1 MPGKSPAELLTGVR
15 TLGLGL
21 TLQALLYP
29 LRCRY
34 YERKFG
40 TGDHPSVL
48 RGLAGLFALTRPP
61 AEGLPTPSGMTL
73 PGDVLTCEKVGQ
85 TIKLRCQSAALQI
98 TVLAADLVRVRLSPT
113 EEFPAPWSYAIA
125 KPDEQWQPVQYEL
138 QDSPEQIEIR
148 TTSLICRI
156 HKRPCLLTFLDLE
169 GRILHADSTGMGWR
183 GRQVVRFARQP
194 AGEHVYGLGEK
205 AFPLD
210 RRGRRYEMWNV
221 DPQSYPPGAEPLYL
235 NIPFYT
241 ALHEGRA
248 YGVFYDNSYRAWSD
262 AGLGK
267 PDESIYWAE
276 DGELRYYFFYGPV
289 FSTVLERYTELTG
302 RMRLPPLWALGYQ
315 QSRWSYY
322 PEARVREIAALFRKH
337 RIPCDVIHLDIHY
350 MDGYRCF
357 TWDPRR
363 FPDPPTLLKD
373 LHAQGFRVVSMID
386 CGIKAD
392 RKYHVCAE
400 GLAQL
405 MFCTYPDGKPAG
417 GPVWPGE
424 CHFPDFT
431 NPRVRAW
438 WGQLYAPLL
447 DAGVDGFWNDMN
459 EPTVIGPGGKTLAGC
474 VRHDWEGQGTD
485 HRQAHN
491 VYGMQMA
498 RASVEG
504 LQRLRPH
511 ERPFVFTRSGWA
523 GVQRY
528 ATSWTADNQSTWE
541 HLKLSMAMVMSL
553 GLSGLAFTGPDIG
566 GFEGNSQGEL
576 LVRWTQMGA
585 FLPFFRNHTA
595 LVSANQ
601 EPWAFGEPYTSLN
614 RSAIELRYRLLP
626 YLYTAVWQCS
636 QTGIPVARPLVMAY
650 PDDPTT
656 PSLDDEFLCG
666 DALLVAPVCEAG
678 ATSRQV
684 YLPAGEWYDFWTDE
698 RHSGPATIDVDAP
711 LERIP
716 LFVRAGSVLPSWPV
730 MQHIGEKR
738 LDRLILQAYA
748 GEGKSWLYED
758 DGHSLGYERGEYRL
772 TNLVCKRIGDNNL
785 SVGRHARGSYCP
797 EYTSWEWHVHGL
809 PGAPRHVL
817 ADGLALES
825 MEWDDS
831 RRVLSLDSGEIERL
845 ELE

>member
-1 MPGKSPAELLTGVR
+1 MPGKSLMQLLTGVR
-15 TLGLGL
+15 TLGPGL

-29 LRCRY
+29 LRQRY

-40 TGDHPSVL
+40 TDDQPSAL
-48 RGLAGLFALTRPP
+48 RGLAGLFASRRPTTWV
-61 AEGLPTPSGMTL
+61 PTPNDVTF
-73 PGDVLTCEKVGQ
+73 PGDVLTYERMGQ
-85 TIKLRCQSAALQI
+85 AITLHCQNAAVQI
-98 TVLAADLVRVRLSPT
+98 TILAANLVRVRLSPT
-113 EEFPAPWSYAIA
+113 RAFPAPWSYAIA
-125 KPDEQWQPVQYEL
+125 KPDEQWQPAQYEL
-138 QDSPEQIEIR
+138 QDTPEQIELR
-148 TTSLICRI
+148 TASLICRI
-156 HKRPCLLTFLDLE
+156 RKRPCLLAFLDLE
-169 GRILHADSTGMGWR
+169 GRVLHADSAGMSWQG
-183 GRQVVRFARQP
+183 QKIARFAERP
-194 AGEHVYGLGEK
+194 AGEHMYGLGEK
-205 AFPLD
+205 AFPLE
-210 RRGRRYEMWNV
+210 RGGRRYQMWNV

-235 NIPFYT
+235 NVPFYT

-248 YGVFYDNSYRAWSD
+248 YGVFYDNTYRSWLD

-276 DGELRYYFFYGPV
+276 NGELRYYFFYGPAL
-289 FSTVLERYTELTG
+289 SAVLERYTELTG
-302 RMRLPPLWALGYQ
+302 RMRLPPLWVLGYQ

-337 RIPCDVIHLDIHY
+337 QIPCDVIHLDIHY

-363 FPDPPTLLKD
+363 FPDPPALLEA

-392 RKYHVCAE
+392 RAYHVCAE
-400 GLAQL
+400 GLIQG

-424 CHFPDFT
+424 CYFPDFT
-431 NPRVRAW
+431 NPKVRAW

-474 VRHDWEGQGTD
+474 VRHDWEGQSAD

-491 VYGMQMA
+491 VYGMQMV

-504 LQRLRPH
+504 LQRLRPE

-566 GFEGNSQGEL
+566 GFEGNSEGEL

-636 QTGIPVARPLVMAY
+636 QTGIPIVRPLVMAY
-650 PDDPTT
+650 PQDAKTRA
-656 PSLDDEFLCG
+656 LDDQFLCG
-666 DALLVAPVCEAG
+666 DALLVAPVCAAG

-684 YLPAGEWYDFWTDE
+684 YLPAGEWYGFWNDE
-698 RHSGPATIDVDAP
+698 RFRGPATIDVDAP
-711 LERIP
+711 LKRIP
-716 LFVRAGSVLPSWPV
+716 VLVRSGCIVPTWPP
-730 MQHIGEKR
+730 MQHIGERR
-738 LDRLILQAYA
+738 LDRLILHVYA
-748 GEGKSWLYED
+748 GEGESWLYED
-758 DGHSLGYERGEYRL
+758 DGHSLGYERGEYRA
-772 TNLVCKRIGDNNL
+772 TRLVCKQ
-785 SVGRHARGSYCP
+785 VGEAGLRVARHTQGSYRP
-797 EYTSWEWHVHGL
+797 EYTRWEWHVHGL
-809 PGAPRHVL
+809 PRAPQRAL
-817 ADGLALES
+817 ADGVVLEGTT
-825 MEWDDS
+825 WDAS
-831 RRVLSLDSGEIERL
+831 QRVLTFESGEIERL
-845 ELE
+845 ELG